1 MAGSVN
7 KVILVGRLG
16 KDPELKY
23 TPSGAPVAKF
33 SLATD
38 ESFKDKTG
46 EKQNRTEWHNIVA
59 WNKLAEI
66 CGEYLTKGKLV
77 YIEGSIRSRQWQD
90 QSGNKRTSYEIIA
103 NQMQM
108 LGSRADS
115 ERPSGG
121 GMDRP
126 APERHAPAPSS
137 PSRSRFRPRR
147 ARNQRRGYSVLGYG
161 LRFCVHLLPRS
172 SFHPCDHVKR
182 SGRGESLLS
191 RALSG
196 CDSVR
201 RLERSPATP
210 VGRRA

>member
-38 ESFKDKTG
+38 DSFKDKTG
-46 EKQNRTEWHNIVA
+46 EKQEHTEWHNIVA

-77 YIEGSIRSRQWQD
+77 YIEGTIRSRQWQD
-90 QSGNKRTSYEIIA
+90 QTGNKRTSYEIIA

-108 LGSRADS
+108 LGSKA
-115 ERPSGG
+115 ESGG
-121 GMDRP
+121 GGGMNRP
-126 APERHAPAPSS
+126 AQERHAAAPGPSPA
-137 PSRSRFRPRR
+137 
-147 ARNQRRGYSVLGYG
+147 
-161 LRFCVHLLPRS
+161 
-172 SFHPCDHVKR
+172 
-182 SGRGESLLS
+182 GESIAPPEPEIS
-191 RALSG
+191 
-196 CDSVR
+196 DDDI
-201 RLERSPATP
+201 PF
-210 VGRRA
+210 

>member
-16 KDPELKY
+16 RDPELKY

-46 EKQNRTEWHNIVA
+46 EKQEHTEWHNIVA

-77 YIEGSIRSRQWQD
+77 FIEGSIRSRQWQD
-90 QSGNKRTSYEIIA
+90 QAGNKRTSYEIIA

-108 LGSRADS
+108 LGSKADS
-115 ERPSGG
+115 ERTPSR
-121 GMDRP
+121 GMNRP
-126 APERHAPAPSS
+126 APERPAPSAPPPSADPIS
-137 PSRSRFRPRR
+137 PPEPEISDEDIPF
-147 ARNQRRGYSVLGYG
+147 
-161 LRFCVHLLPRS
+161 
-172 SFHPCDHVKR
+172 
-182 SGRGESLLS
+182 
-191 RALSG
+191 
-196 CDSVR
+196 
-201 RLERSPATP
+201 
-210 VGRRA
+210 

>member
-16 KDPELKY
+16 RDPELKY

-46 EKQNRTEWHNIVA
+46 EKQDRTEWHNIVA

-108 LGSRADS
+108 LGSRAES
-115 ERPSGG
+115 ERMSGG
-121 GMDRP
+121 GAERS
-126 APERHAPAPSS
+126 APERHAPAPS
-137 PSRSRFRPRR
+137 PAP
-147 ARNQRRGYSVLGYG
+147 APAEP
-161 LRFCVHLLPRS
+161 LPA
-172 SFHPCDHVKR
+172 P
-182 SGRGESLLS
+182 ESEIS
-191 RALSG
+191 
-196 CDSVR
+196 D
-201 RLERSPATP
+201 EDIPF
-210 VGRRA
+210 